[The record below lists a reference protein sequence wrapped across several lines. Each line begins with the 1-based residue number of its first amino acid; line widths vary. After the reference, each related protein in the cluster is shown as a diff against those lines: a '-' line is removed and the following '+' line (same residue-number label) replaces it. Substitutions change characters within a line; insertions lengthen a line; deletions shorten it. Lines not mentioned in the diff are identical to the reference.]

1 MTKRDLSRSMSPR
14 TTSRDRTVVA
24 SGACLVGLRHQIELL
39 AELAEA
45 GLVRMQKQP
54 VIGSYGTEMTRVHI
68 TEAGRQVLA
77 G

>member
-1 MTKRDLSRSMSPR
+1 LPAAPVLLDYGIKL
-14 TTSRDRTVVA
+14 
-24 SGACLVGLRHQIELL
+24 ELL